1 MKPVVMKFGGTSVED
16 AAAINRTAKIVAEPA
31 GPGPTPGGRGQ
42 RHGQSHRPA
51 SGRSQSR
58 RPWRSKRRVGHQLA
72 FAQPSLRHFRPAAP
86 GTTARA
92 ELQNWIQQEFESID
106 EILRGL
112 SAVGELTP
120 RTNDLVVSFGERL
133 SSRLVAEAFRDQG
146 IPAVH
151 VDARTCIVTD
161 AQHGKATPNSALIE
175 ARCGQHLQPLVD
187 AGQVPVMGGFIGST
201 VDGVTTTLGRGGS
214 DYTAAL
220 IGGGMDAEAIEIWTD
235 VNGIMTADPRVC
247 PDALRVKTI
256 SFEEAAELAYF
267 GAKVLHPAT
276 ILPAVQKN
284 IPVLVLNSRNAENE
298 GTRITA
304 LATHCRS
311 PFKSIAAKRRLTI
324 IDLVAS
330 RMLMSHGYLRAVF
343 EVFDKHKCAVDMVS
357 TSEVSVSLTVDSNEQ
372 LPELA
377 ADLSKLADVTYEG
390 RKALICMVGGNIR
403 GQNGIA
409 AQVFHAVRHINVR
422 MISQGASEINMSFM
436 IDEDDVD
443 EAVRSLHAAFFVDPD
458 PEIFD
463 VERKKNGGKRASVTM
478 IFLVLGRGKTGQVVA
493 DVASQRGHSVR
504 VIGEEEN
511 ANASALT
518 GSDAGPVR
526 RGHRFHHAAGGH
538 PQHARLPRQWG
549 PRGRGH
555 DRMVRQ
561 AGRDARHLRAAQ
573 WRPAVRCKFFRRCA
587 GDVPA
592 GPATGAPGAWI
603 RDQHQRNPPREQEGR
618 ALGNS
623 LSSQAGSAGSGSDAE
638 DRDCFAS

>member
-16 AAAINRTAKIVAEPA
+16 APAILRTANIVAGRISRGQRPVVVVSAMAKVTDQLLAAASAA
-31 GPGPTPGGRGQ
+31 GRGDRNGALAISARLRNRHCDTSALLLPGGR
-42 RHGQSHRPA
+42 
-51 SGRSQSR
+51 
-58 RPWRSKRRVGHQLA
+58 LA
-72 FAQPSLRHFRPAAP
+72 GF
-86 GTTARA
+86 
-92 ELQNWIQQEFESID
+92 QNWIQQEFDSID

-112 SAVGELTP
+112 SAVGELTL
-120 RTNDLVVSFGERL
+120 RTNDMVVSFGERL
-133 SSRLVAEAFRDQG
+133 SSRLVTEAFCGQG
-146 IPAVH
+146 IAAVH

-161 AQHGKATPNSALIE
+161 AQFGKATPIPELIE
-175 ARCGQHLQPLVD
+175 ARCQEHLQPLV
-187 AGQVPVMGGFIGST
+187 AKNEVPVMGGFIGST
-201 VDGVTTTLGRGGS
+201 VEGVTTTLGRGGS

-220 IGGGMDAEAIEIWTD
+220 IGGGMEGEAIEIWTD

-304 LATHCRS
+304 LASECRS
-311 PFKSIAAKRRLTI
+311 PFKSIAAKKKLTI

-343 EVFDKHKCAVDMVS
+343 EVFDKHKIPVDMVS
-357 TSEVSVSLTVDSNEQ
+357 TSEVSVSLTVDSNER

-409 AQVFHAVRHINVR
+409 AQVFGALRHINVR

-458 PEIFD
+458 PDTFD
-463 VERKKNGGKRASVTM
+463 VTARNAAAKVESV
-478 IFLVLGRGKTGQVVA
+478 
-493 DVASQRGHSVR
+493 HS
-504 VIGEEEN
+504 
-511 ANASALT
+511 
-518 GSDAGPVR
+518 
-526 RGHRFHHAAGGH
+526 
-538 PQHARLPRQWG
+538 
-549 PRGRGH
+549 
-555 DRMVRQ
+555 
-561 AGRDARHLRAAQ
+561 
-573 WRPAVRCKFFRRCA
+573 
-587 GDVPA
+587 
-592 GPATGAPGAWI
+592 
-603 RDQHQRNPPREQEGR
+603 
-618 ALGNS
+618 
-623 LSSQAGSAGSGSDAE
+623 
-638 DRDCFAS
+638 